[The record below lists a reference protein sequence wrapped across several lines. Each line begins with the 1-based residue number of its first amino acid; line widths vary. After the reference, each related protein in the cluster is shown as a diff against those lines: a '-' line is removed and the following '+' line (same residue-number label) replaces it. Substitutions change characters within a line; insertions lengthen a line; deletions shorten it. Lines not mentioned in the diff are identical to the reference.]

1 MTDTASKKE
10 TAEGKRA
17 REQRERREFLEKR
30 KEQLSGA
37 ETALGALREQVRAA
51 RSNIKRGEALSSHSN
66 GFYEEISKLAK
77 GKILIGVTDLVV
89 AQANDII
96 RDAKQLIKGDVY
108 LDRIREFVPA
118 GDNPVYPDVLVSI
131 RSVRDSLDR
140 YDQDTKNRINALL
153 ARIEKAQTVIGALKF
168 VLDGEADAEEDKN
181 YPGKDAIE
189 PYVEG
194 RVSESCLSRFTDSYE
209 KYFDF
214 DRLDKQTV
222 EEYLLP
228 LDEEADGQPRADHD
242 ATADEESADGGEDQ
256 EQEEEAEDEDGASE
270 R

>member
-1 MTDTASKKE
+1 MTETASKKE
-10 TAEGKRA
+10 TAEAKRA
-17 REQRERREFLEKR
+17 REQREQRQLLEKR
-30 KEQLSGA
+30 NQQLSDA
-37 ETALGALREQVRAA
+37 ERALDALRGQLRTVRL
-51 RSNIKRGEALSSHSN
+51 NIKQCEALSSHSN

-77 GKILIGVTDLVV
+77 GRILIAATDLVV
-89 AQANDII
+89 VQANDII
-96 RDAKQLIKGDVY
+96 RDAKQLIKGDVH
-108 LDRIREFVPA
+108 LDRIKEFVPA

-140 YDQDTKNRINALL
+140 YDDDTKNRINPLL

-168 VLDGEADAEEDKN
+168 VLDDNANAEEDKN
-181 YPGKDAIE
+181 YPSKDAIE

-194 RVSESCLSRFTDSYE
+194 RVSESCLSRFTDNYE

-214 DRLDKQTV
+214 DRLDEETV

-228 LDEEADGQPRADHD
+228 LDEEADTPPTADHD
-242 ATADEESADGGEDQ
+242 ATAEEGSADKDEDQ
-256 EQEEEAEDEDGASE
+256 EEGAEDDEEASG